1 MLTYLKYKCFFL
13 HFDFRSDP
21 DFFSAQSDPDPW
33 KNVGSSSLIIMT
45 YFGTTHLRT
54 FPFLKKVSVQTFIT
68 EVGANDAKGFLTYR
82 RTQLIL
88 EKSSLFKNGFRF
100 LLKKMT
106 DLVVLDSQLIH
117 D

>member
-1 MLTYLKYKCFFL
+1 MEKCRILIPDSNDLFWHNKSKNISFF
-13 HFDFRSDP
+13 
-21 DFFSAQSDPDPW
+21 
-33 KNVGSSSLIIMT
+33 
-45 YFGTTHLRT
+45 
-54 FPFLKKVSVQTFIT
+54 KKVSVQTFIT
-68 EVGANDAKGFLTYR
+68 EVGTNDAKGFLTYR